1 MTDTSALPV
10 SALSEGELLAR
21 FTPLLPRG
29 RATLVPTG
37 DDAAVVAAPD
47 GRFVVSTD
55 VLVEDHHFRRGW
67 GTARDVG
74 ARAAAQNLADI
85 AAMGAVPTSTVVGLV
100 LPPATPVGWVE
111 DLARGLADVCG
122 PLAVGVDGGDLSAGE
137 RLVVAVTV
145 HGDLEGRDPVLR
157 SGARP
162 GDVLAHAGTIGRAA
176 AGLAVLATGT
186 EDDDGAA
193 AAGSGPLATGTEDA
207 DGAAGSGTL
216 LAGIADADDDAAAV
230 VAFLRPVPPYAAGPA
245 AADAGASAMMDVSD
259 GLLRDAGRLARA
271 SGVEIVL
278 DPLADS
284 LADDLAALAPL
295 AARLG
300 TAPEAWLLTGGEDHG
315 LLATFPAGA
324 PLPEGFRRLG
334 TVRAGGPGV
343 VTAPQDAPH
352 AAAVGWDHFRR

>member
-74 ARAAAQNLADI
+74 ARAAAQNLVDI

-122 PLAVGVDGGDLSAGE
+122 PLGVGVDGGDLSAGE

-162 GDVLAHAGTIGRAA
+162 GDVLAHAGAIGRAA
-176 AGLAVLATGT
+176 AGLAVLAVGT
-186 EDDDGAA
+186 EHDDGDDDGAA
-193 AAGSGPLATGTEDA
+193 AA
-207 DGAAGSGTL
+207 
-216 LAGIADADDDAAAV
+216 AV
-230 VAFLRPVPPYAAGPA
+230 GAFLRPAPPYAAGPA

-259 GLLRDAGRLARA
+259 GLLRDTGRLARA
-271 SGVEIVL
+271 SGAEIVL

-284 LADDLAALAPL
+284 LAGDLAALAPL

-300 TAPEAWLLTGGEDHG
+300 TEPAAWLLTGGEDHG
-315 LLATFPAGA
+315 LLATFPPSAL
-324 PLPEGFRRLG
+324 LPAGFRRIG
-334 TVRAGGPGV
+334 TVRAGVPGV
-343 VTAPQDAPH
+343 LTAPQDAPH

>member
-1 MTDTSALPV
+1 MTETSALLV
-10 SALSEGELLAR
+10 SALSEGELIAR

-85 AAMGAVPTSTVVGLV
+85 AAMGAVPTSAVVGLV
-100 LPPATPVGWVE
+100 LPPTTPVTWVE
-111 DLARGLADVCG
+111 DLARGLADVCA
-122 PLAVGVDGGDLSAGE
+122 PLGVGVDGGDLSAGE

-162 GDVLAHAGTIGRAA
+162 GHVLAHAGAIGWAA
-176 AGLAVLATGT
+176 AGLAVLSAPAE

-193 AAGSGPLATGTEDA
+193 AA
-207 DGAAGSGTL
+207 
-216 LAGIADADDDAAAV
+216 AV
-230 VAFLRPVPPYAAGPA
+230 GAFLRPAPPYAAGPA

-278 DPLADS
+278 DRVADS
-284 LADDLAALAPL
+284 LAGDLAALAPL

-315 LLATFPAGA
+315 LLATFPAEA
-324 PLPEGFRRLG
+324 ELPAGFRRLG
-334 TVRAGGPGV
+334 TVRAGAAGV
-343 VTAPQDAPH
+343 VTSPQDASH

>member
-1 MTDTSALPV
+1 MAGVTDTSALPV

-111 DLARGLADVCG
+111 DLARGLADVCA
-122 PLAVGVDGGDLSAGE
+122 PLGVGVDGGDLSAGE

-145 HGDLEGRDPVLR
+145 HGNLEGRDPVLR

-162 GDVLAHAGTIGRAA
+162 GHVLAHAGAVGRAA
-176 AGLAVLATGT
+176 AGLAVLTRGAE

-193 AAGSGPLATGTEDA
+193 AA
-207 DGAAGSGTL
+207 
-216 LAGIADADDDAAAV
+216 V
-230 VAFLRPVPPYAAGPA
+230 VGAFLRPSPPYAAGPA

-271 SGVEIVL
+271 SGLEVVL
-278 DPLADS
+278 DPLADALS
-284 LADDLAALAPL
+284 SDLAALAPL

-315 LLATFPAGA
+315 LLATFPAEA
-324 PLPEGFRRLG
+324 RLPEGFRRLG
-334 TVRAGGPGV
+334 TVRAGEPGV
-343 VTAPQDAPH
+343 VPAPQDAQH